1 MDFESVE
8 IKKNGFESVEM
19 KNKKTSQQFPLRG
32 LGG

>member
-19 KNKKTSQQFPLRG
+19 KNKKHPNSSPF
-32 LGG
+32 GG